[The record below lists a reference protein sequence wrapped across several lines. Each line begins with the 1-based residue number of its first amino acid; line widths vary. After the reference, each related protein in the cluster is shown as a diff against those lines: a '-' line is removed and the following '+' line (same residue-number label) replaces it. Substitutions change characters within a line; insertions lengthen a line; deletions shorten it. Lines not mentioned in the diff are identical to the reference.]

1 LLGIIG
7 YVIFEGFNSQ
17 YNSVIVA
24 FLILKEMTYYLPA
37 SLSDAMDLFAESAL
51 VRANPK
57 LLGNLKTTLRKYI
70 LPSYGFPHSSLKQ
83 KDGLTTALQ
92 ELKVRGFKSAE
103 AHLLQSANAAN
114 VSKGTL
120 ANYKSALNRFLAWAQ
135 DQAWYHDA
143 VGTYDGKLTPRM
155 ASGHNL
161 SRERK
166 GKRRQ
171 LSANPYGLKDDEF
184 SPALL
189 EQVNQ
194 FHRFLT
200 APEVPKRKDRP
211 LRETT
216 FNTYHHAI
224 RHFGGWLHRFQNL
237 PLDKIRLEM
246 MADREWLDE
255 FIAWGINDRKNCYGW
270 ATVVGAAALNVA
282 KWQHYKRS
290 RLAKYRDIEEIEAIR
305 ALMTEIAHKRER
317 EPRRTTSK
325 EMLAEK
331 LVTLEQC
338 IEVVSYLRK
347 CCAPQRSRIE
357 RTGGNRNV
365 AGRRRSDWAIMQSWQ
380 RYLLVAI
387 LTYCPIRQ
395 RELRELELG
404 RTLFREEDGY
414 VVRLR
419 PEDHKT
425 GSKTGKDREFALPAK
440 LTADLDE
447 WLNVWRPKVSTQH
460 KVVFVHLSP
469 QWPDRCGEPYDG
481 TKLGEIVTRVMY
493 KATGI
498 LCEDPKRTSPHDF
511 RRIAITWQRKYGS
524 RDQDEALAE
533 MMGHSVR
540 EADRTYSQ
548 LTSRERT
555 EKAKDW
561 WKPKSS

>member
-1 LLGIIG
+1 
-7 YVIFEGFNSQ
+7 
-17 YNSVIVA
+17 
-24 FLILKEMTYYLPA
+24 MTYYVPEF
-37 SLSDAMDLFAESAL
+37 LSDVLDLFANSTL
-51 VRANPK
+51 VRGNPK
-57 LLGNLKTTLRKYI
+57 LLGNLNTTLRKYI
-70 LPSYGFPHSSLKQ
+70 LPYYGFSPSVLNQ
-83 KDGLTTALQ
+83 KDGFKASLR
-92 ELKVRGFKSAE
+92 ELKMKDFKNAE
-103 AHLLQSANAAN
+103 THLLQSARAAG
-114 VSKGTL
+114 VGDGTT

-155 ASGHNL
+155 VSGYDL
-161 SRERK
+161 GRERQ

-189 EQVNQ
+189 EQVNLFQ
-194 FHRFLT
+194 RFLT

-216 FNTYHHAI
+216 FHTYHHAI
-224 RHFGGWLHRFQNL
+224 RHFGGWLHRVQKL
-237 PLDKIRLEM
+237 PLDEIRLEM
-246 MADREWLDE
+246 MADRDYLDE

-270 ATVVGAAALNVA
+270 ATVVGAAALNIA

-290 RLAKYRDIEEIEAIR
+290 KLAKYRDIEEIEAIR
-305 ALMTEIAHKRER
+305 ALMVEIAHKRER

-338 IEVVSYLRK
+338 IEVVDYLRK
-347 CCAPQRSRIE
+347 CCAPK
-357 RTGGNRNV
+357 RTAFRRGQEKHH
-365 AGRRRSDWAIMQSWQ
+365 AGRKRSDTAIMLSWQ

-404 RTLFREEDGY
+404 KTLFREEDGY

-419 PEDHKT
+419 PDDHKT

-460 KVVFVHLSP
+460 KFVFVHLSTK
-469 QWPDRCGEPYDG
+469 WPERFGEPYDG
-481 TKLGEIVTRVMY
+481 TKLGEIVTRAMFN
-493 KATGI
+493 ATGI
-498 LCEDPKRTSPHDF
+498 LYGDPKRTSPHDF

-555 EKAKDW
+555 EKAKNW
-561 WKPKSS
+561 WKPQSS